1 MFQTQSS
8 GQWAFGSLPSGEVLP
23 FLCSIPVS
31 QSHGMVVQGSW
42 GEIIGFTQ

>member
-8 GQWAFGSLPSGEVLP
+8 GQWAFGSLPSAEVLP
-23 FLCSIPVS
+23 FLCRIPVS